1 MSLDIERA
9 AFHLV
14 HERWAAGD
22 LDGVMQLFDEDVLH
36 LINVDGFAV
45 PYAASS
51 YGKEDLRLRL
61 QLVID
66 AFYVDTFEIESYAH
80 EREFSRSVVTTQK
93 THKKTGERLCER
105 LHFRYWFKSGLI
117 VRVEERHDA
126 PYMEAFQRLVR
137 HMENAARS
145 A

>member
-22 LDGVMQLFDEDVLH
+22 LDGVMRLFDEDVLH

-105 LHFRYWFKSGLI
+105 LHFRYWIKNGFI

-137 HMENAARS
+137 HMESAARR